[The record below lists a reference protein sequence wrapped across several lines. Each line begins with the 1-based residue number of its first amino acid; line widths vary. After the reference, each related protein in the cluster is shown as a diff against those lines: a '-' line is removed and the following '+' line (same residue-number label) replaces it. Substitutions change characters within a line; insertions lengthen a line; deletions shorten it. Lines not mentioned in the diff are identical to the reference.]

1 MIIQLSAL
9 IRYAHNHGYAV
20 IDTREYGK
28 CLYHYYA
35 KDSERMAREFGVLV
49 LSNNDFISC
58 DECGISMFLHKE
70 QKPLTRATV
79 SPMYETLWGYRYV
92 KGKRV
97 PICAECYRQA

>member
-9 IRYAHNHGYAV
+9 IRYAHSNGYAV

-35 KDSERMAREFGVLV
+35 KDSDRLAREFGVLV
-49 LSNNDFISC
+49 LSPNDFISC

-92 KGKRV
+92 KGRRV
-97 PICAECYRQA
+97 PICAECYKLT